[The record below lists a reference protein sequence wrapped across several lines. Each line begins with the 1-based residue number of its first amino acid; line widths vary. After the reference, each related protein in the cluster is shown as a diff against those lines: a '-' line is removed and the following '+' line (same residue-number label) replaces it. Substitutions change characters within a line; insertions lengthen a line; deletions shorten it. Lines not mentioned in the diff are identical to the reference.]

1 MRPALAFI
9 AALAISRAQ
18 ISLNIT
24 PIPDEATTRVL
35 DRSLSKV
42 LTLYLVTAENQGAE
56 SVMLMESVVLKRMQG
71 ITEPLDHQFVQMII
85 TEGDRNSWANR
96 GGRII
101 ADLAKVASFLTAGG
115 IVALGHTGLET
126 ALSVNALGPYFMTQ
140 LRGIAP
146 PIQANYNTIAW
157 TGPIVL
163 HEGETAVR
171 YVFAAKQRAKIAPGR
186 GGSAGVNYQFT
197 IQTEGLRK
205 IPVAQ

>member
-1 MRPALAFI
+1 MKPALAFI

-24 PIPDEATTRVL
+24 AVPDEATTRVL

-42 LTLYLVTAENQGAE
+42 LTLYLVTAENSGPE

-71 ITEPLDHQFVQMII
+71 ITEPVDHTLVQMII
-85 TEGDRNSWANR
+85 SEGDRNSWANR

-126 ALSVNALGPYFMTQ
+126 ALSVNALGPYFMSQ

-171 YVFAAKQRAKIAPGR
+171 YVFAAKQRAKIAAGR
-186 GGSAGVNYQFT
+186 GGAGAVNYQFV
-197 IQTEGLRK
+197 IQTDNLRK